1 MTVRPEPRPAL
12 LRTSKGN
19 VTSLT
24 ARSSSL
30 AVDVDAV
37 VKAGKKARKKGLKG
51 VDGPATSVDL
61 TLSLSKSDLKKLR
74 RKAQA
79 YGWTPEQAAAYVL
92 RVWADG

>member
-1 MTVRPEPRPAL
+1 MTGRPEPRPAL
-12 LRTSKGN
+12 VRSKGT

-37 VKAGKKARKKGLKG
+37 VKAGRKARKKGLKAAEEPP
-51 VDGPATSVDL
+51 GPELVLAL
-61 TLSLSKSDLKKLR
+61 TKADRKRLR

-79 YGWTPEQAAAYVL
+79 YGWTPEQAATYVL
-92 RVWADG
+92 RVWADS